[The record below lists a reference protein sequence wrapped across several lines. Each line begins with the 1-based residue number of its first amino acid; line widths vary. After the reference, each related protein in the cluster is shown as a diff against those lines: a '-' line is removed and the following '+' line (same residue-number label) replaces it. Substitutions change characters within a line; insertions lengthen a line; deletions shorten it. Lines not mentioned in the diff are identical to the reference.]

1 MYSCSCDTGVFSP
14 VLIILL
20 AREAKRCKDGKDVD
34 HVEGRYLDMY
44 VMKEFSYTTSIL
56 RIGAVKRDKKRL
68 TDKDKV
74 KIARLAGLDVRR
86 IH

>member
-1 MYSCSCDTGVFSP
+1 
-14 VLIILL
+14 
-20 AREAKRCKDGKDVD
+20 
-34 HVEGRYLDMY
+34 MY